1 MKKIKE
7 LINIPV
13 ILIVL
18 LMVVG
23 IGLFG
28 YGVNRKI
35 EIDRRI
41 EGYEST
47 TGYYVDKE
55 IYSEAKHIGKQHKQA
70 TYALIYA
77 YTVNGI
83 EYAAKTD
90 YGTEAIPYYGSEKI
104 IYYNP
109 VNPSEAMIGGTN
121 SSDGLILGG
130 MFFILIPGVFLL
142 VWLVANGV
150 FDKLTFNIMD
160 VVIGVVFFVLGVGM
174 IYVIAGGFS
183 VSELFM
189 LAGPMAL
196 IPIMF
201 LFVGVFMVWRG
212 FFGGGKHVK

>member
-23 IGLFG
+23 IGLFVHG
-28 YGVNRKI
+28 INRKI
-35 EIDRRI
+35 EIDHRI
-41 EGYEST
+41 ENYEST

-83 EYAAKTD
+83 EYVTKTD

-121 SSDGLILGG
+121 SSDGLMLGG

-183 VSELFM
+183 LSELFM